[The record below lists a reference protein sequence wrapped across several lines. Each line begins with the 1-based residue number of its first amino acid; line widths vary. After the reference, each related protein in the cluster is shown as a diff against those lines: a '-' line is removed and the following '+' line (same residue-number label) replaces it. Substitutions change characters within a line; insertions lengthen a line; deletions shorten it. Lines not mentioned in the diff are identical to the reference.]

1 MKMKEKKKKKK
12 QICRDFEEY
21 VKTIKQ
27 VRTTFKL
34 ENEPSMQVYERKKE
48 QFDKKRYT
56 RYQ

>member
-1 MKMKEKKKKKK
+1 MKEKKKKKK